1 MECIQECISKRGVS
15 LVIPTKQ
22 SSCEE
27 AVFGGMRCWG
37 MGLKHQHRNRVRYL
51 IV

>member
-1 MECIQECISKRGVS
+1 MICKVVGLAMECIQECISKRGVS

-27 AVFGGMRCWG
+27 AVFGGIR
-37 MGLKHQHRNRVRYL
+37 
-51 IV
+51 